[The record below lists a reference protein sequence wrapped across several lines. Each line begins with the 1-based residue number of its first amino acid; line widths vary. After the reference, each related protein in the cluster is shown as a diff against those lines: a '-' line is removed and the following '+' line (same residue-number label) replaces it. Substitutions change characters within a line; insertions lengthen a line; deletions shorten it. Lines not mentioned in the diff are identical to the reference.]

1 MKIKH
6 ALRADSRWDTWRQS
20 RLRSTQRTLHDDT
33 LEQLSDLFAVEISQ
47 AELDELDRRS
57 WLAWEADEWQ
67 NWWDYSNR
75 SN

>member
-33 LEQLSDLFAVEISQ
+33 LEQL
-47 AELDELDRRS
+47 DELFTAS
-57 WLAWEADEWQ
+57 AEEK
-67 NWWDYSNR
+67 
-75 SN
+75 